1 MISNQADSVRCSP
14 TQNLWAGSISP
25 QFSMMFLL
33 RVVLRISFPPKF
45 LQTFRA
51 STQVFCSSKY
61 ISSFI
66 PGGKNANSLWYM
78 AVVKDKLVLHT
89 FLLIQKFQ
97 VAVEILNNKVFK
109 LYYFDLSVFCFC
121 DRDFIYILL
130 SPFFNLPKCMV
141 VM

>member
-51 STQVFCSSKY
+51 STHVFCSSKY
-61 ISSFI
+61 SSSFI
-66 PGGKNANSLWYM
+66 PRGKKSLNLCGTM
-78 AVVKDKLVLHT
+78 AVHVVKVKLVLLYIFFILIASAKSKHLSILAIT
-89 FLLIQKFQ
+89 SINILFL
-97 VAVEILNNKVFK
+97 
-109 LYYFDLSVFCFC
+109 FDLDV
-121 DRDFIYILL
+121 INILL
-130 SPFFNLPKCMV
+130 FGFCSHFPKCMM